1 MIGYYNYTVYLTYA
15 GLVSAVT
22 GIALAL
28 GGMPMGAAIC
38 LMISGVCDLFDGKI
52 ARTKKDRTD
61 EEKSFGIQID
71 SLCDLVCFGVLPAVI
86 GMTIGA
92 KAWWQI
98 AIEAL
103 FVLCGVIRLG
113 YYNVSEIIRQK
124 ETSANRSSYKGL
136 PITTSALFVPL
147 LLAFR
152 DQLGAALPAAYSA
165 LLFVL
170 AACYI
175 SPFSIKKP
183 GKAGTAVMIAV
194 GLIILA
200 LIIFL

>member
-1 MIGYYNYTVYLTYA
+1 MIGYYNYTVYLTYL
-15 GLVSAVT
+15 GLVSAVV
-22 GIALAL
+22 GISLAL
-28 GGMPMGAAIC
+28 GGMPMGAVVC

-71 SLCDLVCFGVLPAVI
+71 SLCDLVCFGVLPAVL

-92 KAWWQI
+92 SAWWQI

-136 PITTSALFVPL
+136 PITMSAMFVPL
-147 LLAFR
+147 LFAFR
-152 DQLGAALPAAYSA
+152 NQLGGALPLAYSLL
-165 LLFVL
+165 LLFL
-170 AACYI
+170 AVCYI
-175 SPFSIKKP
+175 APISIKKP
-183 GKAGTAVMIAV
+183 GKVGTVIMIAV
-194 GLIILA
+194 GLAILA

>member
-1 MIGYYNYTVYLTYA
+1 MIGYYNYTVYLTYV
-15 GLVSAVT
+15 GLISAVI
-22 GIALAL
+22 GLSLAL
-28 GGMPMGAAIC
+28 GGMPMGAVVC
-38 LMISGVCDLFDGKI
+38 LMVSGVCDLFDGKI

-71 SLCDLVCFGVLPAVI
+71 SLCDLVCFGALPAII
-86 GMTIGA
+86 GMTLGA
-92 KAWWQI
+92 NKWWQI

-103 FVLCGVIRLG
+103 FILCGVIRLG

-136 PITTSALFVPL
+136 PITMSALFVPL

-152 DQLGAALPAAYSA
+152 NQLGSALSLAYS
-165 LLFVL
+165 LLLLVL
-170 AACYI
+170 AVCYI
-175 SPFSIKKP
+175 TPFSIKKP
-183 GKAGTAVMIAV
+183 GKVGTVIMISV
-194 GLIILA
+194 GIAILA